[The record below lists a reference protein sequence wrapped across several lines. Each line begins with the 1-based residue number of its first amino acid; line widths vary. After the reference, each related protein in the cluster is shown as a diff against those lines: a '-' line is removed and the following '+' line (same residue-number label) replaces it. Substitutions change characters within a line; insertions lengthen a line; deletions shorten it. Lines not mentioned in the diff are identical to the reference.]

1 MSSQNPTAIPATSS
15 AEPSYFFC
23 QGVCT
28 TGKPCRNEISR
39 KRWVRHKVR
48 YCFYHEEQAE
58 GNNDNDDDDDS
69 SSSAAVVPCTHCRAS
84 FEALS
89 ADLADANAAN
99 QSLADETDAV
109 NAQRHEL
116 EQDLA
121 ATNEKCDQLVQ
132 ELGQAREDGQGL
144 RTLVLEVCRANGDMA
159 ALNQRQKK
167 RHGLDERRHRA
178 QHAAA
183 EERLKEEHAEAER
196 KLKEEHAEAEKKLR
210 DEHAAAEK
218 KLRDEHAA
226 GLSALRQER
235 DDALRAEKAMRRD
248 ACEKL
253 EQTNHRLALD
263 LAAAAST
270 ANQLRD
276 AAAAAKLEAEA
287 SGRRADRL
295 ANEVDRVRAEKE
307 RLAFRLALANCRML
321 TVTTATSD
329 LLHDNALGGGGDAN
343 DVLAATTSLVDAAP
357 QAEAQDDDD
366 ANRRAA
372 GAAELTLT
380 ADQPKASRGAAADL
394 LQAESMTS
402 KLPSVASAADDD
414 SNDDDGGDD
423 DDAGTANFAA
433 DDAGVDAK
441 MVLHSSISGAALVL
455 AGVLG
460 LSWALGGW

>member
-1 MSSQNPTAIPATSS
+1 MSFQNPTVIPATSS
-15 AEPSYFFC
+15 AEDPYFFC

-39 KRWVRHKVR
+39 KRWVRQKVR
-48 YCFYHEEQAE
+48 YCFYHEEQAAE
-58 GNNDNDDDDDS
+58 GNNDNDDDSS
-69 SSSAAVVPCTHCRAS
+69 SSSAAVVPCTHCRPS

-99 QSLADETDAV
+99 QSLANETDAV
-109 NAQRHEL
+109 SAQRHEL
-116 EQDLA
+116 EQELA
-121 ATNEKCDQLVQ
+121 ATNEQCDQLVK

-183 EERLKEEHAEAER
+183 EERLKEEHAEAE
-196 KLKEEHAEAEKKLR
+196 KKLR
-210 DEHAAAEK
+210 DQHAGE
-218 KLRDEHAA
+218 
-226 GLSALRQER
+226 LSALR
-235 DDALRAEKAMRRD
+235 AENAMRCD
-248 ACEKL
+248 ACEQL
-253 EQTNHRLALD
+253 AQTNARLVLD
-263 LAAAAST
+263 LTTAAST
-270 ANQLRD
+270 ATQLRED
-276 AAAAAKLEAEA
+276 AVASKLEVEA
-287 SGRRADRL
+287 SSGRADRL
-295 ANEVDRVRAEKE
+295 ADEVGRVRAEKE

-329 LLHDNALGGGGDAN
+329 LLHDNPLGSGDAN
-343 DVLAATTSLVDAAP
+343 DVLAATTSLVDAAIP

-366 ANRRAA
+366 ANHRAA

-380 ADQPKASRGAAADL
+380 ADQPEASRDAAADL
-394 LQAESMTS
+394 HQAESMTS

-414 SNDDDGGDD
+414 SNDDDGGDHD
-423 DDAGTANFAA
+423 DGDAGTADFAA
-433 DDAGVDAK
+433 DDAGVAAK
-441 MVLHSSISGAALVL
+441 MVLHSSISGAALVF

>member
-15 AEPSYFFC
+15 AEHPYFFC

-99 QSLADETDAV
+99 QSLANETDAV

-116 EQDLA
+116 EQELA
-121 ATNEKCDQLVQ
+121 ATNEQCDQLVE

-159 ALNQRQKK
+159 ALNQRQKD

-183 EERLKEEHAEAER
+183 EERLKEEHA
-196 KLKEEHAEAEKKLR
+196 
-210 DEHAAAEK
+210 AAEK
-218 KLRDEHAA
+218 KLRDRHAA
-226 GLSALRQER
+226 ELSALRQER

-295 ANEVDRVRAEKE
+295 ADEVDRVRAEKE
-307 RLAFRLALANCRML
+307 RLAFRLALLLAWTNCRML

-329 LLHDNALGGGGDAN
+329 LLHDNALGGGDAN
-343 DVLAATTSLVDAAP
+343 DVLAATTSLVDAAIP

-366 ANRRAA
+366 ANHRAA

-380 ADQPKASRGAAADL
+380 ADQPEASRDAAADL
-394 LQAESMTS
+394 HQAKSMTS
-402 KLPSVASAADDD
+402 KLPSVVASAADDD
-414 SNDDDGGDD
+414 SNDDDGGDHD
-423 DDAGTANFAA
+423 DGDAGTADFAA
-433 DDAGVDAK
+433 DDAGVAAK